1 MNATARRLAAYEDLF
16 DLPEH
21 LIGEILHGQLI
32 TQPVPPRVT
41 LSALQ
46 ELARN

>member
-1 MNATARRLAAYEDLF
+1 MNVTARGLATYADLF

-32 TQPVPPRVT
+32 TQPRPAMPVAPR
-41 LSALQ
+41 SW
-46 ELARN
+46 ARN